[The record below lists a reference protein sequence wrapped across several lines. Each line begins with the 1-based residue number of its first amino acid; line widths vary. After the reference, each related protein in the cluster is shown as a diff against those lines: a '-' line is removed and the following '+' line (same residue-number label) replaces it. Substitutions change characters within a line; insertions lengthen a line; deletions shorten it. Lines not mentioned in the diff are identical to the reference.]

1 MLQGNTDPRLL
12 ELRGPNGRLYRWYRL
27 KEIKEPKDTPTW
39 PRDMDLER
47 VMELKS
53 IRINGGI
60 ESIKSLKLRRDLKI
74 EDDQHQLHLL
84 ASKYSPQTDSSV
96 SVNDPKIPLEGFW
109 GRADV
114 SDDFETICSCASRSS
129 LQKLLESNVGPV
141 VSVDEVMEIKRF
153 GGERSE
159 RQIRFLGD
167 IAHFSPAL
175 TVYQLIED
183 EAKKWIK
190 KHRPRI
196 PNPNRLKTPAG
207 GPRSNL
213 KGEGLGRPIRPRP
226 Y

>member
-1 MLQGNTDPRLL
+1 
-12 ELRGPNGRLYRWYRL
+12 
-27 KEIKEPKDTPTW
+27 
-39 PRDMDLER
+39 MDLER

-109 GRADV
+109 GRAD
-114 SDDFETICSCASRSS
+114 
-129 LQKLLESNVGPV
+129 KLLESNVGPV

-183 EAKKWIK
+183 EAEKWIK

-196 PNPNRLKTPAG
+196 PNSNRLKTPAG

-213 KGEGLGRPIRPRP
+213 KGQGLGRPIRPRP